1 MPTVATFTVR
11 LFQNGCYPIAIQL
24 SCHPPDVPT
33 PAPISI
39 LLPWFGWLLNLTEYW
54 LRLNLQS
61 RAGLPA
67 RLTERQGRSMAI
79 YQRGQFLRYRFRFA
93 GKQIDEST
101 KTTSKTIARE
111 AERQHRRALEA
122 GYNNFKELRENRVR
136 VLQEI
141 IDEYLVGYRLRY
153 RSATFAE
160 YALGHVARLLGAK
173 LVGDITDSSV
183 LRYQEDRL
191 REKAA
196 PKSINEEVRF
206 LLKMLGDPGELMRAK
221 LKETKQLKLT
231 VHKRIGKAFDS
242 EESEKLAGKTRKS
255 RSPHMYPAF
264 MLARNG
270 GLRDTEIKTLTWGQ
284 INFDNRTVKVGRAKS
299 EAGEGRVV
307 PLNLEVYQALVEHRA
322 WYRKRFGE
330 IREEWYV
337 FPWGR
342 PMPSDPTRHITSF
355 KTAWKTARKNAK
367 VTGRWHDNRHTLIT
381 ELAESGAGD
390 ETIMEIAGHVDRQML
405 RHYSHIRM
413 KAKREALEA
422 VAVRRRS
429 ASGLGTPSQQDAS
442 PSQ

>member
-1 MPTVATFTVR
+1 
-11 LFQNGCYPIAIQL
+11 
-24 SCHPPDVPT
+24 
-33 PAPISI
+33 
-39 LLPWFGWLLNLTEYW
+39 
-54 LRLNLQS
+54 
-61 RAGLPA
+61 
-67 RLTERQGRSMAI
+67 
-79 YQRGQFLRYRFRFA
+79 
-93 GKQIDEST
+93 
-101 KTTSKTIARE
+101 
-111 AERQHRRALEA
+111 
-122 GYNNFKELRENRVR
+122 
-136 VLQEI
+136 
-141 IDEYLVGYRLRY
+141 VG
-153 RSATFAE
+153 
-160 YALGHVARLLGAK
+160 
-173 LVGDITDSSV
+173 
-183 LRYQEDRL
+183 
-191 REKAA
+191 
-196 PKSINEEVRF
+196 N
-206 LLKMLGDPGELMRAK
+206 PGELIRAQ
-221 LKETKQLKLT
+221 LKKTKQLKLT
-231 VHKRIGKAFDS
+231 VRKRIGKAFDS
-242 EESEKLAGKTRKS
+242 EESEKLTGKAMKS

-307 PLNLEVYQALVEHRA
+307 PLNVEVHQALVEHRA

-330 IREEWYV
+330 VREEWYL

-355 KTAWKTARKNAK
+355 KTAWKTMRKNAT

-422 VAVRRRS
+422 VAVKLRS
-429 ASGLGTPSQQDAS
+429 SSGLNTTSQQDAS